1 MNKTFFG
8 AVYTVID
15 RFRMIA
21 VILIFGYII
30 AIGALQI
37 FMRYTPGINPWSW
50 VAEIMRYLNIW
61 VVMLAASIGVKH
73 GKHLRMDYLLYKV
86 VPRWAV
92 AIIRPL
98 TRVVMVLSLCLLIYY
113 GFQRTIANQR
123 TLIQSLPISIAWF
136 YAAIPVGGVLT
147 LLEYFVIFFRGEDD
161 PFSESDAETI
171 PSDISEV

>member
-1 MNKTFFG
+1 MNRVFFRS
-8 AVYTVID
+8 VYAVID
-15 RFRMIA
+15 RIRMIA
-21 VILIFGYII
+21 VILIFGYIV

-86 VPRWAV
+86 VPQRAA

-98 TRVVMVLSLCLLIYY
+98 TRVIMVLSLCLLIYY
-113 GFQRTIANQR
+113 GFQRTAANLR
-123 TLIQSLPISIAWF
+123 TVIHSLPISIAWF
-136 YAAIPVGGVLT
+136 YAAIPLGGLLI
-147 LLEYFVIFFRGEDD
+147 LLEYIVVFIRGEED
-161 PFSESDAETI
+161 PYGEPDAETI
-171 PSDISEV
+171 LS